1 MRSLGRPNRE
11 QVVSDRPSMLT
22 TLQALDLSNS
32 PLLAETLS
40 RGAPKIAEQ
49 FAGQEPAAI
58 VDWLYESALSRP
70 PTADERAIA
79 LEVVGT
85 RRRRRKELKICCGW

>member
-11 QVVSDRPSMLT
+11 QVVSDRPAMLT

-40 RGAPKIAEQ
+40 RGAPNIAE
-49 FAGQEPAAI
+49 A
-58 VDWLYESALSRP
+58 V
-70 PTADERAIA
+70 
-79 LEVVGT
+79 
-85 RRRRRKELKICCGW
+85 